1 MMYFS
6 PSTMS
11 FYDEF
16 SSLPEDVI
24 ELTIRKYKTMISGI
38 ESGKIIVLNE
48 KNIPVLKEQEVDPQE
63 ELTRL
68 ENKKSEL
75 INEAINEIAWRK
87 YAVEKNIATDEEKEK
102 LDEWEMYRVNLMR
115 SDTSKEWPEKPV

>member
-1 MMYFS
+1 
-6 PSTMS
+6 
-11 FYDEF
+11 
-16 SSLPEDVI
+16 
-24 ELTIRKYKTMISGI
+24 MISGI